1 MKTHDFGTALSMLR
15 AGARVTR
22 QGWNGR
28 GMYIVLQAGYPDGI
42 KINGNTA
49 RATGL
54 AEGTLCRFRP
64 YLMMKTVQDDFV
76 PWVASQSDLL
86 ADDWYNVSAVPE

>member
-1 MKTHDFGTALSMLR
+1 MTTVNFGDALSMLR

-28 GMYIVLQAGYPDGI
+28 GMWIGLQPGYPDGVPA
-42 KINGNTA
+42 NAQTA
-49 RATGL
+49 KVTGL
-54 AEGTLCRFRP
+54 AEGTKVIVRP
-64 YLMMKTVQDDFV
+64 YLVMKTVNDELV

-86 ADDWYNVSAVPE
+86 ADDWYNVSAVPA